1 MTNNLQTKG
10 ALVCLSAAC
19 ISLSTNRYITM
30 HHVRCAR
37 GCRSVAY
44 YFVLCLIFAR
54 PLGGRKHTFRPWSC
68 ADYSPKFTGV
78 TGTSTV
84 AGYELVGDCVP
95 NLSHGSLGV
104 LSAALQNMSKA
115 VGITN
120 VVMLAHCESNWRQQI
135 NGCWQLKDTLSGK
148 VSTTPVSYM
157 AGLDVLFEDKSVF
170 CSKANN
176 FGQAT
181 PPCLSTGAALNL
193 NLRVWLN
200 SEAEAFEKF
209 IWKPSGGSGGH
220 GIKLL
225 NRESLLH
232 ESKLPTGVI
241 QGFVD
246 RPVLYNGYKTD
257 VRVFAVVVSL
267 RPFRVYLSRTG
278 MFRSTYPGLKYNA
291 SSLKALEMHITN
303 CHFGKR
309 IKNFIVN
316 RDPAEQEQ
324 ATFGTLTKFWKSVLV
339 QNGLDE
345 EAVFQRMKEK
355 VAMSLLSLHSDMMT
369 SNFDNSS
376 TIILFDA
383 IVDQAGEVFIMET
396 DVNAYIFKKAGF
408 CSGSD
413 VVVSSEL
420 YKTVINGMSLQ
431 YYARLLRE
439 SVAPT
444 CSTCVLQSLKKEK
457 EFASGVMYESVW

>member
-1 MTNNLQTKG
+1 M
-10 ALVCLSAAC
+10 
-19 ISLSTNRYITM
+19 
-30 HHVRCAR
+30 
-37 GCRSVAY
+37 Y
-44 YFVLCLIFAR
+44 YLVLCLNLAR
-54 PLGGRKHTFRPWSC
+54 RLGGRKHAVRLWSC
-68 ADYSPKFTGV
+68 ADYSPKLAAIARNYTL
-78 TGTSTV
+78 
-84 AGYELVGDCVP
+84 ARYELVGDCVS
-95 NLSHGSLGV
+95 NISHGSLGA
-104 LSAALQNMSKA
+104 LSAALQNMSEA

-120 VVMLAHCESNWRQQI
+120 VVMVAHCESNWRQQM
-135 NGCWQLKDTLSGK
+135 NGCWQMNETLSGK

-157 AGLDVLFEDKSVF
+157 ASLDSLFEDKSIF
-170 CSKANN
+170 CGKANN
-176 FGQAT
+176 LGQAT
-181 PPCLSTGAALNL
+181 PPCLSTGAVLHVD
-193 NLRVWLN
+193 LRAWLN
-200 SEAEAFEKF
+200 SEAEAFQKF

-220 GIKLL
+220 GIKLFD
-225 NRESLLH
+225 RESLL
-232 ESKLPTGVI
+232 EQNKLPTGVI

-267 RPFRVYLSRTG
+267 RPLRVYLSRTG

-309 IKNFIVN
+309 RKNFIVN
-316 RDPAEQEQ
+316 RDSAEREQ

-345 EAVFQRMKEK
+345 EAVFRRMKEK
-355 VAMSLLSLHSDMMT
+355 VAMSLLSLHSDMMRD
-369 SNFDNSS
+369 NFDNSS

-396 DVNAYIFKKAGF
+396 DINAYIFKKAGF

-420 YKTVINGMSLQ
+420 YETVINGMSLQ
-431 YYARLLRE
+431 FYARVLRE
-439 SVAPT
+439 TVAST
-444 CSTCVLQSLKKEK
+444 CSTCRLQSLKKEK
-457 EFASGVMYESVW
+457 EFASSIMYESVW